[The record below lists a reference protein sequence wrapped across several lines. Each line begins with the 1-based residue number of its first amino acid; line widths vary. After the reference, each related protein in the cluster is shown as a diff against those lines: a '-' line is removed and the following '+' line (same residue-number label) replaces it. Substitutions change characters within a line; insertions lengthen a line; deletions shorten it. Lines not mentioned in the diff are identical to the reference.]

1 MTYDVVCAIIYDM
14 KATLDTNVVFAGLYS
29 RLGASHAILNA
40 LAHEEFTLALSVP
53 LFLEYEEVLKRP
65 ENLARLGLTVADVD
79 TILTWLA
86 HVAEPVERIYFLWR
100 TLLRDEDDGI
110 VLECAVA
117 SASDALV
124 TLNMR
129 HFETVRGLFALDI
142 MLPREFLRRVRG
154 G

>member
-1 MTYDVVCAIIYDM
+1 
-14 KATLDTNVVFAGLYS
+14 
-29 RLGASHAILNA
+29 LNA
-40 LAHEEFTLALSVP
+40 LAREEFTMALSVP

-65 ENLARLGLTVADVD
+65 ESLTGLGLTTADVD
-79 TILTWLA
+79 AILMWLA

-100 TLLRDEDDGI
+100 TLLPDEDDGM

-117 SASDALV
+117 SDSDALV

-129 HFETVRGLFALDI
+129 HFETVRGLFGLDI
-142 MLPREFLRRVRG
+142 ILPREFLQTLRG